1 MQCMENLYLNFF
13 ENETDEFGVVLET
26 MDKFDRLLKKVTF
39 NQRVFLNTLKEIV
52 DADISSEEWFFE
64 TMLFSGYI
72 ELYDRANELIPD
84 APIDTLKKYLPEKKY
99 QTEFYEMIAIMEY
112 WVELMEAN
120 KKPSNQLIL
129 KLVRLPEL
137 IVYGLFV
144 AVLVVL
150 FVAGLNIIQAFSV
163 GLSIGIIKY
172 ILLLGVAG
180 YFSVIM
186 AKTVILKINLRMMK
200 LSKK

>member
-1 MQCMENLYLNFF
+1 MENLYLNFF

-84 APIDTLKKYLPEKKY
+84 APIDTLKKYLPEKQY
-99 QTEFYEMIAIMEY
+99 STEFYEMIAIMEY